1 MPGLV
6 APGVYP
12 AGMASGS
19 THRPVF
25 RLLGAFTAVSAAA
38 GVLAAGLVV
47 PAVAATGSA
56 ARMGV
61 EVFNDLPAELGDQK
75 LSEATTILWA
85 DGTVMARVYD
95 QNRSVVSFDQIAP
108 VMRDAIVSIED
119 ERFYEHGAVDIQG
132 IARALV
138 SNAGGGGTQGASTL
152 TQQYVKNVLVE
163 QAVEEGDAEAAAAA
177 VDADGVDGYARKLRE
192 MKLAVGVEKEMSKDE
207 ILAAYLNVAYFYN
220 NVYGIEAAAQYY
232 FSKPASELALHEA
245 ALLAGLVQ
253 NPAGYNP
260 AEKEEAA
267 IGRRNVVLGQMLKL
281 GKIDQAAHDAAVAA
295 PLGLVLQP
303 SRQGCL
309 AAASAAY
316 FCDYVTHVVAQD
328 PAFGETVE
336 ERQELLRRGGLTI
349 RTTLDPTV
357 QRITQEA
364 VNAGVNPGQSARSAA
379 SVVEPGTGKILAMA
393 QDTTYSVDEDV
404 IGHTTLN
411 YNVSKDMGG
420 GNGFQQGSTF
430 KPFTLATWLKAGRSL
445 DSVVA
450 SPRSGSDPISAF
462 TACGSKIRSGD
473 TYTYYNS
480 ESSSSG
486 SMTVRRATSHSV
498 NTAYVSMEKQ
508 LDICDIAATA
518 QSLGVYKA
526 SATKNFLTGEVNRN
540 LDQNPSMTLGTNLV
554 TPLSIAGAYAAFA
567 AEGTF
572 CKPTA
577 ITEVLDTE
585 GEPLPVPSADC
596 KQVLDPNI
604 ARNVTEA
611 LEGGWQSGTAR
622 GVERIGRPV
631 ASKTGTTNDSADVWF
646 AAYTPQLAAAV
657 WVGHASGT
665 DSLNGERINGKRY
678 RRVYGATIPGPI
690 WANIVGPASEALN
703 LPEEDFT
710 PGTNEGLRTTTTNGR
725 VQVPNVVGRS
735 VSSATR
741 VLEAAGFEVS
751 VSSRRVTSSSIDEGL
766 VARQSARSASA
777 GATITLTRSAGAPA
791 PEPEPEETT
800 QEPSP
805 TSQAPEPSESTSP
818 AAAAVELPEGIA
830 EELEQGLEDLRAVLP
845 TPQTGRG

>member
-1 MPGLV
+1 
-6 APGVYP
+6 
-12 AGMASGS
+12 MASGS

-85 DGTVMARVYD
+85 DATVMARVYD

>member
-1 MPGLV
+1 
-6 APGVYP
+6 
-12 AGMASGS
+12 MASGS

-25 RLLGAFTAVSAAA
+25 RLLGAFTAVSAAG

-61 EVFNDLPAELGDQK
+61 EVFNELPSDLGDQK
-75 LSEATTILWA
+75 LSEATTIRWS
-85 DGTVMARVYD
+85 DGSVMARVYD

-108 VMRDAIVSIED
+108 VMRDAIVAIED
-119 ERFYEHGAVDIQG
+119 SRFYEHGAVDVKG

-138 SNAGGGGTQGASTL
+138 SNAGGGDTQGASTL

-232 FSKPASELALHEA
+232 FSKPAAELALHEA

-260 AEKEEAA
+260 VEKEEAA
-267 IGRRNVVLGQMLKL
+267 IGRRNVVLARMLEL
-281 GKIDQAAHDAAVAA
+281 GKIDQAAHDAAAAA

-303 SRQGCL
+303 SRQGCM
-309 AAASAAY
+309 AAESAAY
-316 FCDYVTHVVAQD
+316 FCDYVTHVIAQD

-336 ERQELLRRGGLTI
+336 EREELLRRGGLSIT
-349 RTTLDPTV
+349 TTLDKRV
-357 QRITQEA
+357 QAITQEA
-364 VNAGVNPGQSARSAA
+364 VNAGVNPGQPARSAA
-379 SVVEPGTGKILAMA
+379 SVVEPGNGKILAMA
-393 QDTTYSVDEDV
+393 QNTTYSPDEDV
-404 IGHTTLN
+404 VGQTTLN
-411 YNVSKDMGG
+411 YNVSDAMGG

-430 KPFTLATWLKAGRSL
+430 KPFTLATWLKSGRSL
-445 DSVVA
+445 DSVVP

-486 SMTVRRATSHSV
+486 SMTVRRATSQSV

-526 SATKNFLTGEVNRN
+526 SATKNFLTGEVSRD

-572 CKPTA
+572 CEPVA
-577 ITEVLDTE
+577 IMEVLDTE
-585 GEPLPVPSADC
+585 GNPLPVPSADC
-596 KQVLDPNI
+596 QQVLDPNV

-611 LEGGWQSGTAR
+611 LEEGWQSGTAR
-622 GVERIGRPV
+622 RVERIGRPV

-646 AAYTPQLAAAV
+646 AAYTPQMAAAV

-665 DSLNGERINGKRY
+665 DSLNGESINGRRY
-678 RRVYGATIPGPI
+678 RRVYGSTIPGPI
-690 WANIVGPASEALN
+690 WANIVGPAAEALGQ
-703 LPEEDFT
+703 PVKDFT
-710 PGTNEGLRTTTTNGR
+710 PGTNEGLRTTVSNGR
-725 VQVPNVVGRS
+725 VKVPNVVGRS

-741 VLEAAGFEVS
+741 TLENAGFDVS
-751 VSSRRVTSSSIDEGL
+751 VSSRRVTSSIGAGL
-766 VARQSARSASA
+766 VARQSASSARP
-777 GATITLTRSAGAPA
+777 GATITLTRSAGRPA

-800 QEPSP
+800 E
-805 TSQAPEPSESTSP
+805 APEPETTSEAPESSESTTP
-818 AAAAVELPEGIA
+818 AAAEVELPEGVA
-830 EELEQGLEDLRAVLP
+830 EELEQGLEDLRGMLP
-845 TPQTGRG
+845 TPRADRG